1 MNMTMKYLPLL
12 SLWLAT
18 IISCGSVTTT
28 AFHPGFQVGG
38 NRSISGAIFSSTTTS
53 TSAVFAAMRKG
64 CDDDVVVSA
73 SLATNDRRAFLQSSS
88 TLASLPYL
96 LLLSSSSAH
105 AASVPVQRAV
115 GSAETKCRAEG
126 NCLEKFELDGAV
138 GWNWGG
144 TDRCDASDPLCGPD
158 GRLRDEPLS
167 GLPVPPREDGLDIT
181 HVVEL
186 TLNIGTGSN
195 SDVAAMKIG
204 LYGQKCPELVKEMI
218 DLCSK
223 VGLVTS
229 KDLLLGAPV
238 KLGMGGSLTYIVP
251 EERIE
256 FGVASQKVAYA
267 KSIRKSKAPD
277 EFVPQARPGG
287 TRLQLVREE
296 QSSRQHDRAGLV
308 TVPKDGIGYG
318 GGIVLGKDDEAYASA
333 FQITA
338 KAVPDMDKE
347 GRKVIG
353 QLLDSKSMDL
363 LARLAGSPT
372 RKLIPGQ
379 NGGK

>member
-1 MNMTMKYLPLL
+1 MGARRSGST
-12 SLWLAT
+12 AT
-18 IISCGSVTTT
+18 SALFAAKCSDDDD
-28 AFHPGFQVGG
+28 FGFASA
-38 NRSISGAIFSSTTTS
+38 SISN
-53 TSAVFAAMRKG
+53 
-64 CDDDVVVSA
+64 
-73 SLATNDRRAFLQSSS
+73 NDRRTFLISS
-88 TLASLPYL
+88 TLATLPYL
-96 LLLSSSSAH
+96 IFPPSSVQ

-115 GSAETKCRAEG
+115 GSAESKCRAEG
-126 NCLEKFELDGAV
+126 NCLENFELDGAV

-144 TDRCDASDPLCGPD
+144 TDRCDASNPLCGPD
-158 GRLRDEPLS
+158 GRLRDTPLS
-167 GLPVPPREDGLDIT
+167 GKPVPPKEDGFIIT

-186 TLNIGTGSN
+186 TLQIGSGSN
-195 SDVAAMKIG
+195 ADISTMKLG
-204 LYGQKCPELVKEMI
+204 LYGQQCPELVKEMI
-218 DLCSK
+218 ELCSK
-223 VGLVTS
+223 GGLVTS

-238 KLGMGGSLTYIVP
+238 KLGTGGSLTYIVP
-251 EERIE
+251 EERLE

-267 KSIRKSKAPD
+267 KSIRKSKAPE

-296 QSSRQHDRAGLV
+296 QSSRKHDRAGLIS
-308 TVPKDGIGYG
+308 VPKDGIGYG

-338 KAVPDMDKE
+338 KDVPDMDKE

-353 QLLDSKSMDL
+353 QLIDGASMDL

-379 NGGK
+379 NGVTVEDCSVMSVADLVAESDK

>member
-1 MNMTMKYLPLL
+1 MNMTYLPPL
-12 SLWLAT
+12 SIIWLA
-18 IISCGSVTTT
+18 
-28 AFHPGFQVGG
+28 
-38 NRSISGAIFSSTTTS
+38 AIFSDFIKTMAFCPGFKLSGHS
-53 TSAVFAAMRKG
+53 NAIIFPSKSLLAAKR
-64 CDDDVVVSA
+64 CDDDDFDYSVS
-73 SLATNDRRAFLQSSS
+73 SKNDRRTFLILSS
-88 TLASLPYL
+88 TIASLPYL
-96 LLLSSSSAH
+96 LQPANSAL

-115 GSAETKCRAEG
+115 GSAENKCRAEG

-167 GLPVPPREDGLDIT
+167 GMPVPSREDGLDIT

-186 TLNIGTGSN
+186 TLQIGSGTN
-195 SDVAAMKIG
+195 SDIAALKIG
-204 LYGQKCPELVKEMI
+204 LYGQKCPELVKEMTDI
-218 DLCSK
+218 CSQT
-223 VGLVTS
+223 GLVTS
-229 KDLLLGAPV
+229 RDLLLGAPV
-238 KLGMGGSLTYIVP
+238 RFGMGGSLTYIVP
-251 EERIE
+251 EERLE

-267 KSIRKSKAPD
+267 KSIRKSKAPE

-296 QSSRQHDRAGLV
+296 QSSRKHDRAGLV
-308 TVPKDGIGYG
+308 SVPKDGIGYG

-333 FQITA
+333 IQITA
-338 KAVPDMDKE
+338 KAVPEMDKE

-353 QLLDSKSMDL
+353 QLIDAKSMDL

-379 NGGK
+379 NGGE